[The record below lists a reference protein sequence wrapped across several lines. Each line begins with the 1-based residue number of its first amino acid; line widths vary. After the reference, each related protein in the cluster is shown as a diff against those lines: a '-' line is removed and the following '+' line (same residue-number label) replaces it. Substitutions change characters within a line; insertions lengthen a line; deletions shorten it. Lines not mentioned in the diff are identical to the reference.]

1 MKRVSSLCMGLHLH
15 VEQDGVVEKGPD
27 RVGEDQVAVGGEAD
41 EMNRHDG
48 LDGDGF
54 NVKK

>member
-1 MKRVSSLCMGLHLH
+1 MGLHLH